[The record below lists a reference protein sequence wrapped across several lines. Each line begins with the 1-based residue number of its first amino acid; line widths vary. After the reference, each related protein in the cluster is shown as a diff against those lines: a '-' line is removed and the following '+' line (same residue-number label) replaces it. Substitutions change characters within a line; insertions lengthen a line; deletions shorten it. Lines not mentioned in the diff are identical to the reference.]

1 MQNLLD
7 KLNSPARIEEYK
19 NNIIQILVRKC
30 DKKKDI
36 NIFYNIKILN

>member
-19 NNIIQILVRKC
+19 NNIIQNLVRKC